1 MLSFS
6 AVVLS
11 STTFLDVFQGAFRNP
26 KKTLNF
32 EQMCKTGSPQCLANM
47 QMPHVHPTKSCMTFA
62 DILLE
67 TKNKTKKN
75 NA

>member
-1 MLSFS
+1 M
-6 AVVLS
+6 
-11 STTFLDVFQGAFRNP
+11 R
-26 KKTLNF
+26 
-32 EQMCKTGSPQCLANM
+32 KTGSPQCLANM
-47 QMPHVHPTKSCMTFA
+47 QMPHVHPTKAYMTFA